1 MSNVALAF
9 SELRQG
15 RGRAPRCSQPQ
26 RDPPAALTSSPG
38 ACGSCESRPP
48 MELPQPHASELPD
61 ACLCG
66 SRASP
71 PPAELPGA
79 CVQELCAVAMSA
91 AGAARPRPPGGARW
105 RTSEVSDRSL
115 RSPRLI
121 TPPHRQRARLGPG
134 DSDLQ
139 GTSTCA
145 ACAVA
150 PHKES
155 GS

>member
-1 MSNVALAF
+1 MSNVALVF

-15 RGRAPRCSQPQ
+15 CGRAPRCSQPQ

-48 MELPQPHASELPD
+48 MELPQPHASKLPD
-61 ACLCG
+61 ACVWDPREPAAGGAPRRVRAGAVRGGHVG
-66 SRASP
+66 SRRGPSAASWW
-71 PPAELPGA
+71 
-79 CVQELCAVAMSA
+79 CAVADQRSF
-91 AGAARPRPPGGARW
+91 RQVPP
-105 RTSEVSDRSL
+105 V
-115 RSPRLI
+115 PRLS